1 VSDKLR
7 VQRQP
12 RSWPRRKQRPGKPSG
27 ACGLTLCRSRRGA
40 GGRVR
45 GRAGRTQKQEK
56 AEKRRLMRR
65 TRELQQARKRLE
77 RQKCLRDLRQL
88 DPALFEDRI
97 ADLFNVQGYEAH
109 AVGGSRD
116 RGIDVVI
123 SRPDGTPWAVAQC
136 KRYGFAN
143 RVSSSEIV
151 HFCGAFHLS
160 RAQCG
165 FFFHD
170 R

>member
-1 VSDKLR
+1 
-7 VQRQP
+7 
-12 RSWPRRKQRPGKPSG
+12 
-27 ACGLTLCRSRRGA
+27 
-40 GGRVR
+40 
-45 GRAGRTQKQEK
+45 
-56 AEKRRLMRR
+56 
-65 TRELQQARKRLE
+65 
-77 RQKCLRDLRQL
+77 LRQL

-165 FFFHD
+165 FFFTTGGYTKEARRCAEKMPWLKTHD
-170 R
+170 GKSLVELILNTIAGQGSDSEVQPS